1 MDRFSVP
8 KQIVSAIAN
17 APAICSKPSIAP
29 ASARFALFASLMAV
43 SVWSSPSLADD
54 PFRSSN
60 PRNIGDSTEAAFKAI
75 FEKGNYL
82 EAKRYLQQAETQE
95 PNEPLAYAMKAS
107 LTYSSIDWKGESAE
121 SKQQKQALLDEFKL
135 YADKTLQTAEQLTAS
150 DSLRGNLY
158 TAVGHF
164 LQGAHTIAIAN
175 RDAIKSGPQAL
186 SKLQQVFEYLDK
198 AEKVAPDD
206 AELNLLKG
214 YMDLMIAVNL
224 PFSNPNQAIE
234 RLEKASPSYLAY
246 RGIAVG
252 YRDLKKYDKAWEFAE
267 KASQITPNNP
277 ELFYLKGQILVEQGK
292 KKNNNQDLIKRA
304 VENFDKAI
312 AKEAQL
318 PANVV
323 KQLKRERDKAQRRIT
338 GG

>member
-17 APAICSKPSIAP
+17 APAICSKPPIVP
-29 ASARFALFASLMAV
+29 ASARLALLASLMAV
-43 SVWSSPSLADD
+43 SFWSSPSLAND

-75 FEKGNYL
+75 FEKGNYPQ
-82 EAKRYLQQAETQE
+82 AKRYLQQAETQE
-95 PNEPLAYAMKAS
+95 PNEPLAYAMRAS
-107 LTYSSIDWKGESAE
+107 LTYSYIDWKGESAE

-135 YADKTLQTAEQLTAS
+135 YADKTLQTAEQLTVT
-150 DSLRGNLY
+150 DPLRGNLY

-198 AEKVAPDD
+198 AEKVAPND

-234 RLEKASPSYLAY
+234 RLEKAGPSYLAY

-252 YRDLKKYDKAWEFAE
+252 YRDLKKYDKALEFVE
-267 KASQITPNNP
+267 KASQITPDNP

-292 KKNNNQDLIKRA
+292 KKNNNQALIKQA

-318 PANVV
+318 PVNVV
-323 KQLKRERDKAQRRIT
+323 KQLKRERNKAQRQIT